1 MAHGNGNG
9 TFNGGFILL
18 GFFEYG
24 DIQILLFFLF
34 LIAYLLCITGNML
47 LLLIIMVCSH
57 LHTPM
62 YLLLAN
68 LSFVDI
74 CLTSLIFPRFLLT
87 FFNLRSISL
96 SQCML
101 QVYLFIGF
109 ENILSC
115 SCGDIFKV
123 EVAVFVEG
131 ILLSIPSFVLTISS
145 YVSIISV
152 IMKIK
157 TVQGRQK
164 AFSTCSSHVTVIT
177 LLYLSLICVY
187 FQPPVTDV
195 HHITKTVSLL
205 NTILIPLL
213 NPILY
218 SLRNKEFCT
227 PFVSLY
233 NCRLSHACAMA
244 PYFSPKDTPIYK
256 IGVQRQDLICS
267 WKGFECCIRC
277 VLGVAC
283 VSVKGLRIILI
294 RDVMISITSENK
306 IHTTLYRKPSAT
318 NNLLRWDSFHPIPF
332 KMGIPKGQYLR
343 VRRNCSTIDEFKTK
357 AKELRG
363 HFKAKGYP
371 NRCLKRAYQRA
382 LDSDRNHLQEVL
394 APNVSITARRG
405 KNLRDLLAPSHFKT
419 EIPSPTTWLQTR
431 LTVKDSM
438 EKEAFT
444 ITSFFNCNTSGIVYL
459 LTCECNKKYVGKTFR
474 PFKKRI
480 QEHIRS

>member
-131 ILLSIPSFVLTISS
+131 VILSIPSFVLTISS

-218 SLRNKEFCT
+218 SLRNKEFYQGGKNGSKQMHDIGAPQDVVKKRLLKQCNFEMHT
-227 PFVSLY
+227 SLY
-233 NCRLSHACAMA
+233 NS
-244 PYFSPKDTPIYK
+244 
-256 IGVQRQDLICS
+256 
-267 WKGFECCIRC
+267 
-277 VLGVAC
+277 
-283 VSVKGLRIILI
+283 
-294 RDVMISITSENK
+294 
-306 IHTTLYRKPSAT
+306 
-318 NNLLRWDSFHPIPF
+318 
-332 KMGIPKGQYLR
+332 
-343 VRRNCSTIDEFKTK
+343 
-357 AKELRG
+357 
-363 HFKAKGYP
+363 
-371 NRCLKRAYQRA
+371 
-382 LDSDRNHLQEVL
+382 SD
-394 APNVSITARRG
+394 
-405 KNLRDLLAPSHFKT
+405 
-419 EIPSPTTWLQTR
+419 
-431 LTVKDSM
+431 
-438 EKEAFT
+438 
-444 ITSFFNCNTSGIVYL
+444 
-459 LTCECNKKYVGKTFR
+459 
-474 PFKKRI
+474 
-480 QEHIRS
+480 

>member
-1 MAHGNGNG
+1 AWTSKVLWRQAGNIC
-9 TFNGGFILL
+9 FILL

-47 LLLIIMVCSH
+47 LLLIILIYSH
-57 LHTPM
+57 MHSPM

-101 QVYLFIGF
+101 QMYLFIGF
-109 ENILSC
+109 EIC
-115 SCGDIFKV
+115 SCGDIFKI

-131 ILLSIPSFVLTISS
+131 VILSIPSFVLTISS

-177 LLYLSLICVY
+177 LLHLSLICVY

-195 HHITKTVSLL
+195 HDSTKTVSLL

-213 NPILY
+213 NPVLY
-218 SLRNKEFCT
+218 SLRNKELEHRGSRDGNPPSVE
-227 PFVSLY
+227 PFEPGVST
-233 NCRLSHACAMA
+233 RSFESI
-244 PYFSPKDTPIYK
+244 PFSSQQTQPTAAGTGRETHRGGD
-256 IGVQRQDLICS
+256 
-267 WKGFECCIRC
+267 
-277 VLGVAC
+277 
-283 VSVKGLRIILI
+283 SVEPF
-294 RDVMISITSENK
+294 DVMISITSENK

-318 NNLLRWDSFHPIPF
+318 NNLLRWDSFHPIPL
-332 KMGIPKGQYLR
+332 KMGIPTGQYLR